1 MSRSVVVKEKIKIV
15 SRDYEIEKIMFNGR
29 NYI

>member
-15 SRDYEIEKIMFNGR
+15 SRDYEIEIMFNGR